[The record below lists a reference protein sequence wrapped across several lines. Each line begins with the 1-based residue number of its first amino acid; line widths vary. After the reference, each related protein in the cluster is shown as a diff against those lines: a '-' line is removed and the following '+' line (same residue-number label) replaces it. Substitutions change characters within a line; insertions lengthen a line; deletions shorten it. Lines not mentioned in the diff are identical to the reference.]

1 MPPSASRPY
10 SIKIFLPHG
19 DPDGLRVI
27 GKSNW
32 TGTGVVFN
40 RTAYQEAAKR
50 PEITKTGVYILVGPT
65 EDSSLPTV
73 YIGEGDP
80 IKPRLDS
87 HYAGKD
93 FWTWAVFFTAA
104 DGSLNKAHV
113 KHLECRLVELA
124 KAAKQANLDNVQ
136 TPQPPTLAEAE
147 LADTES
153 FLADMLGIFPLL
165 GLSVFEA
172 KTATARGKTML
183 YLRGAGIEGQGYEA
197 SQGFVVRKGS
207 TARAQTAP
215 SSHDGTVRLRNDLI
229 KQEVLTIQGDRY
241 TLTQDYVF
249 NSPSVAAS
257 ILLGRNAN
265 GRIEWKDQSGK
276 TLKELQ
282 TSEAHQEATSD
293 ANS

>member
-1 MPPSASRPY
+1 MPPSAHRPY

-40 RTAYQEAAKR
+40 RTAYQDAANR
-50 PEITKTGVYILVGPT
+50 PEITKTGVYILVGPS

-87 HYAGKD
+87 HYANKD

-172 KTATARGKTML
+172 KTATARGKTIL
-183 YLRGAGIEGQGYEA
+183 FLKGAGVEAQGFEA

-207 TARAQTAP
+207 KAKRQAYP
-215 SSHDGTVRLRNDLI
+215 SANGATTHLRNDLI
-229 KQEVLTIQGDRY
+229 KQEVLTIQDDIY
-241 TLTQDYVF
+241 IFTQDYVF
-249 NSPSVAAS
+249 NSPSLAAS
-257 ILLGRNAN
+257 VILGRNAN
-265 GRIEWKDQSGK
+265 GRIEWKDLNGE
-276 TLKELQ
+276 TLKCIQ
-282 TSEAHQEATSD
+282 TKASNTAATMEH
-293 ANS
+293 

>member
-40 RTAYQEAAKR
+40 RTAYQEAARR
-50 PEITKTGVYILVGPT
+50 PEIAKTGVYILVGPS

-87 HYAGKD
+87 HYANKD

-113 KHLECRLVELA
+113 KHLEYRLVELA

-136 TPQPPTLAEAE
+136 SPQPPTLAEAE

-172 KTATARGKTML
+172 KTATARGKTL
-183 YLRGAGIEGQGYEA
+183 LFLHGTGVEAQGYEA
-197 SQGFVVRKGS
+197 SQGFVVRKDS
-207 TARAQTAP
+207 KAKAHAAP
-215 SSHDGTVRLRNDLI
+215 SSSDGVIRLRNDLI
-229 KQEVLTIQGDRY
+229 KQEVLTIQDGIY
-241 TLTQDYVF
+241 AFTQDYVF
-249 NSPSVAAS
+249 NSPSLAAS
-257 ILLGRNAN
+257 VILGRSAN
-265 GRIEWKDQSGK
+265 GRIEWKDRSGTTLK
-276 TLKELQ
+276 TLQ
-282 TSEAHQEATSD
+282 SSEADQETTPEA
-293 ANS
+293 AC